1 MCSQTL
7 EPMFPDSDHG
17 IPDNGAWHFCV
28 HDLVS
33 PDAIRCSNAH
43 QLVCDFWVSHR
54 ILYCFIGL
62 QRHTPVDSRT
72 RGIPH
77 RSPEVSD
84 GSSVSPMVND
94 DDHCDSLSLRLWV
107 SRAQLRERSNN
118 PYNPDYWSNQSLQF
132 PNGERKF
139 ILQSHRFPRW
149 ESNKLWVLKKVLDLT
164 DLCVKSPPSF
174 PNITKINC
182 KI

>member
-1 MCSQTL
+1 MGDVVRGWGGEGGCFGAAGDLTYSQKKSWGSESGTWRRRRQTLEPVLCSQTL

-17 IPDNGAWHFCV
+17 IPDNCV

-94 DDHCDSLSLRLWV
+94 DDHCDSLSLRL
-107 SRAQLRERSNN
+107 
-118 PYNPDYWSNQSLQF
+118 
-132 PNGERKF
+132 
-139 ILQSHRFPRW
+139 
-149 ESNKLWVLKKVLDLT
+149 
-164 DLCVKSPPSF
+164 
-174 PNITKINC
+174 
-182 KI
+182 